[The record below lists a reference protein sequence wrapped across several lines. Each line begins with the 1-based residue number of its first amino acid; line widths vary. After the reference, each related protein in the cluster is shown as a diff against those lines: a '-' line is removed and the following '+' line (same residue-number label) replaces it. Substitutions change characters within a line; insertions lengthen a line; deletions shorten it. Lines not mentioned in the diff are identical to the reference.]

1 MIKIDWDLIQFKG
14 DPTSEEAK
22 KALELT
28 SAESMMSSEVE
39 ELSEDLKR
47 ENDDEIRQSRG
58 KTSVAFI
65 DLQQVSTAGRLAT
78 LVAAFLLLFFIGSY
92 FYKML
97 FVKEADPFKLKRESL
112 KKKREESK
120 KQ

>member
-1 MIKIDWDLIQFKG
+1 MDPTKFQHLIKIDWDLIQFKG

-28 SAESMMSSEVE
+28 SAESIMSTQVE

-47 ENDDEIRQSRG
+47 ENDEEIRQSMG

-65 DLQQVSTAGRLAT
+65 DLQQVSTAGRFAT
-78 LVAAFLLLFFIGSY
+78 LVAVFLLFYLIG
-92 FYKML
+92 
-97 FVKEADPFKLKRESL
+97 
-112 KKKREESK
+112 
-120 KQ
+120 

>member
-1 MIKIDWDLIQFKG
+1 MQGYKFAPLDLDPTKFQHLIKIDWDLIQFKG

-28 SAESMMSSEVE
+28 SAESIMSTQVE

-47 ENDDEIRQSRG
+47 ENDEEIRQSMG

-65 DLQQVSTAGRLAT
+65 DLQQVSTAGRVAT
-78 LVAAFLLLFFIGSY
+78 LIAAFLLFYLIG
-92 FYKML
+92 
-97 FVKEADPFKLKRESL
+97 
-112 KKKREESK
+112 
-120 KQ
+120 